1 VLKCSIGRWQTTPA
15 RGLMTTMEQRRADVP
30 GAPSTRRRLGT
41 LARLPLGLVLVSWRY
56 LWRITALHRSETEGD
71 RSDLPPVLPDELIDA
86 RSKQLADGAGPMF
99 HRRFSVRI
107 ADTTMQPAE
116 LIDAVAANLNAA
128 APSEAAVFHKTLGAD
143 GVVCVADEYLVQMPG
158 PWDGPVRVV
167 HRDATS
173 FRFGTLAGHLEAG
186 QIQFSAHH
194 DGQLLRFEI
203 EAWSRAG
210 DRFANLLYTK
220 LRLAKEIQ
228 LNMWVHFCLRAA
240 TIAGGIPRG
249 GVTID
254 TRSIPDDG
262 GPDVADLATAD
273 RRTR

>member
-1 VLKCSIGRWQTTPA
+1 MKCSLSRWQRTPT
-15 RGLMTTMEQRRADVP
+15 RGLMTGMEQRRAGVAV
-30 GAPSTRRRLGT
+30 GPSMRRRLGT

-71 RSDLPPVLPDELIDA
+71 RSDLPPVLPEELIDE
-86 RSKQLADGAGPMF
+86 RSKDLADGAGPMF
-99 HRRFSVRI
+99 HRRFSVQV
-107 ADTTMQPAE
+107 AETTMKPDE
-116 LIDAVAANLNAA
+116 LVDAVAANLNAA

-143 GVVCVADEYLVQMPG
+143 GVVCVGDEYLVQMPG

-186 QIQFSAHH
+186 QIQFSVHQ
-194 DGQLLRFEI
+194 DGELLRFEI

-210 DRFANLLYTK
+210 DRFANVLYTK

-228 LNMWVHFCLRAA
+228 LNMWVHFCLRGA
-240 TIAGGIPRG
+240 TIAGGMPRG

-254 TRSIPDDG
+254 TRSIPEDG
-262 GPDVADLATAD
+262 GRDVAELGGAD
-273 RRTR
+273 RHTR